1 MTSSV
6 FGADD
11 ADEWARARSGDPA
24 AFGAFFEAHRD
35 RVLWHAMRSVGS
47 FHDAEDIAALVFL
60 EAWRKK
66 DTVRIVDGS
75 VLPWLLVTTNYV
87 ARNFSRARHR
97 HRRAMQSVP
106 AAGHHDDFAP
116 AVNDRIDAEPQRA
129 AVRAAFARLSA
140 REQDVVSLCVIQGMT
155 NADAA
160 SVLGIPAGTVKSR
173 LSRAKTKLANLT
185 ADLEDSTSISGG
197 AR

>member
-1 MTSSV
+1 MTSV

-11 ADEWARARSGDPA
+11 ADEWERVRSGDPV
-24 AFGAFFEAHRD
+24 AFGALFETHRS

-66 DTVRIVDGS
+66 DSVRTVNGS

-87 ARNFSRARHR
+87 ARNFSRSLHR
-97 HRRAMQSVP
+97 HRRAMLKLP
-106 AAGHHDDFAP
+106 AARHHDDFAP
-116 AVNDRIDAEPQRA
+116 GVNDRLDAEPRRA

-140 REQDVVSLCVIQGMT
+140 AEQDVVSLCVIQGMT
-155 NADAA
+155 NTDAA
-160 SVLGIPAGTVKSR
+160 VALGIPAGTVKSR
-173 LSRAKTKLANLT
+173 LSRAKSRLADLT
-185 ADLEDSTSISGG
+185 AALDDPTSISGG
-197 AR
+197 TR